1 MTLPIAI
8 TLSEE
13 CQSQTHWPKQI
24 QILGT
29 QMPSPKD
36 TRTRGRDAPVE
47 ELRVINVARAPAR
60 FRAFPDDTGIALEG
74 NEPFTGVRPIL
85 KLLDRHV
92 IAGLAAGAAGE
103 ERARDIDHMRRA
115 PALVEQ
121 RRATSATEAPGR
133 LRFRILEANDVS
145 VTLGHT

>member
-29 QMPSPKD
+29 QMASPKD
-36 TRTRGRDAPVE
+36 TGTRGRDAPVE
-47 ELRVINVARAPAR
+47 ELKVINFARALAR

-74 NEPFTGVRPIL
+74 DKPFACVGPIL
-85 KLLDRHV
+85 KLLDGHV
-92 IAGLAAGAAGE
+92 IAGLAAGTADE
-103 ERARDIDHMRRA
+103 ECPRNIDHVRRA
-115 PALVEQ
+115 LALV
-121 RRATSATEAPGR
+121 
-133 LRFRILEANDVS
+133 
-145 VTLGHT
+145 